1 MIVTLSGRLPS
12 DLDKPGGSRREG
24 TLAEERA
31 LEIIEL
37 RAACLECL
45 PSDLLQLKPC
55 LPKESTS
62 CPHLLQW

>member
-1 MIVTLSGRLPS
+1 MIVTPSGRLPS

-45 PSDLLQLKPC
+45 PSDLM
-55 LPKESTS
+55 
-62 CPHLLQW
+62 